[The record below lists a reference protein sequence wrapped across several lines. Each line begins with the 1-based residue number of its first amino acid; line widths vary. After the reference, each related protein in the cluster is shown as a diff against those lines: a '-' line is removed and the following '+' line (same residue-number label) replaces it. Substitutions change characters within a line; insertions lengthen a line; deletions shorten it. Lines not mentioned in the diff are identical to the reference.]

1 MLGVFA
7 NYHYAT
13 LALDDLTLFAHG
25 FNGRSYFHTV
35 EPPYEIKI
43 SNLLLTSPG
52 DPASGQII
60 RRHLNGYL
68 VTGQDLNK
76 VHSELAGNGGQNG
89 VAVADIYLKHC
100 VGQVVGNDTLNLNYV
115 VFCQSSLTSSG
126 ITLQFPT

>member
-13 LALDDLTLFAHG
+13 LALNDLTLFAHG

-35 EPPYEIKI
+35 EPPLDIKVSI
-43 SNLLLTSPG
+43 LLTSPG

-68 VTGQDLNK
+68 VTGQDLDK
-76 VHSELAGNGGQNG
+76 VHSELAGNGRQNRM
-89 VAVADIYLKHC
+89 AIADIHLEHG
-100 VGQVVGNDTLNLNYV
+100 VGQIVRYDSLNFDYV
-115 VFCQSSLTSSG
+115 VFCQVRNLPG
-126 ITLQFPT
+126 